1 MPTTIL
7 PISTIRAVRL
17 TCRCCGAA
25 VVIPLAASNGPI
37 KCFNCARP
45 LPGFEVLR
53 LVKELRWLQDYTAT
67 TGAEVTAD
75 FDAALEHE
83 GARAP

>member
-7 PISTIRAVRL
+7 PVSAIQSLRL

-25 VVIPLAASNGPI
+25 VVIPLDANNGPV

-45 LPGFEVLR
+45 LPGAEVMK
-53 LVKELRWLQDYTAT
+53 LVGELRWLRDYTASPN
-67 TGAEVTAD
+67 AEVSAT
-75 FDAALEHE
+75 FDAAPEHDQ
-83 GARAP
+83 AAV